1 MRANGPFM
9 LDANPETIWKGGDWM
24 SKEILVEKA
33 MQAVIDGDEDAA
45 VAMAEQVIAEGINPV
60 EIINEGLTPGMTKVG
75 DGFANEE
82 IPLPG
87 VLVAAE
93 AMTKAIE
100 ILEPHIPKESA
111 SKSAGTVVIG
121 TIEGDIHDIG
131 KRIVATMLRVYG
143 FEVHDL
149 GRDVPADVFVQK
161 AIEVNADIIGS
172 STLMTTTMV
181 GQKQLEEKLVKAGIR
196 DKVKTMIGGAA
207 VNQEWANKI
216 GADCYAEDAN
226 ETTLKA
232 KELI

>member
-1 MRANGPFM
+1 
-9 LDANPETIWKGGDWM
+9 M
-24 SKEILVEKA
+24 SKEDLLKIAK
-33 MQAVIDGDEDAA
+33 QAVLEGDEEAA
-45 VAMAEQVIAEGINPV
+45 EAMANKVIAEGINPV
-60 EIINEGLTPGMTKVG
+60 EIINEGLTPAMTEVG

-100 ILEPHIPKESA
+100 ILEPHIPKQDVGE
-111 SKSAGTVVIG
+111 KMGTVVLG

-143 FEVHDL
+143 FDVHDL
-149 GRDVPADVFVQK
+149 GRDVPVNNFIEK
-161 AIEVNADIIGS
+161 AKEVDAVIIGS

-181 GQKQLEEKLVKAGIR
+181 GQKILEEKLQASGLKE
-196 DKVKTMIGGAA
+196 KFKTMIGGAA
-207 VNQEWANKI
+207 CTQEWADKI

-226 ETTLKA
+226 ETVIKA
-232 KELI
+232 KELLK

>member
-1 MRANGPFM
+1 
-9 LDANPETIWKGGDWM
+9 M
-24 SKEILVEKA
+24 SKEALLTKA
-33 MQAVIDGDEDAA
+33 MRAVIDGDEDAA
-45 VAMAEQVIAEGINPV
+45 MEVANQVIAEGINPV
-60 EIINEGLTPGMTKVG
+60 EIINEGLTPAMTQVG

-100 ILEPHIPKESA
+100 IMEPHIPKEDIA
-111 SKSAGTVVIG
+111 KKMGTIVIG

-149 GRDVPADVFVQK
+149 GRDVPINDFIEK
-161 AIEVNADIIGS
+161 AKETNADIVGS
-172 STLMTTTMV
+172 SSLMTTTMG
-181 GQKQLEEKLVKAGIR
+181 GQKILEEKLRNKGLR
-196 DKVKTMIGGAA
+196 DKIKTMIGGAA
-207 VNQEWANKI
+207 CTQEWANKI

-226 ETTLKA
+226 ETVLKA
-232 KELI
+232 KELFK

>member
-1 MRANGPFM
+1 
-9 LDANPETIWKGGDWM
+9 M
-24 SKEILVEKA
+24 SKEKLVKQA
-33 MQAVIDGDEDAA
+33 MQAVIDGDEEAA
-45 VAMAEQVIAEGINPV
+45 EEIARKVIEEGINPV
-60 EIINEGLTPGMTKVG
+60 EIINEGLTPGMTQVG

-100 ILEPHIPKESA
+100 IMEPHIPKEDMAEKLGS
-111 SKSAGTVVIG
+111 VVIG

-149 GRDVPADVFVQK
+149 GRDVPINNFIEK
-161 AIEVNADIIGS
+161 AKEIDADILGT

-181 GQKQLEEKLVKAGIR
+181 GQKILEEKLAKEGLKAKI
-196 DKVKTMIGGAA
+196 KTMIGGAA
-207 VNQEWANKI
+207 CTQDWADKI

-226 ETTLKA
+226 ETVLKA
-232 KELI
+232 KELIK